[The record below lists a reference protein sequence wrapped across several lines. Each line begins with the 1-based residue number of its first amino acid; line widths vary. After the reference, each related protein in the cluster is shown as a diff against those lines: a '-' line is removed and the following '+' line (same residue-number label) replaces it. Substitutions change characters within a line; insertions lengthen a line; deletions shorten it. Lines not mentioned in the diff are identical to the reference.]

1 MDPVVAL
8 LNADHAISDCDMAT
22 ARENLTAYYQWRSR
36 GGFQPLSGHGR
47 IPYDGDDFATKIEW
61 RLATLDYQRYSRVTL
76 YRVYEVG
83 VPIVEFL
90 SADKTTARNLVIV
103 LGHSP
108 DAIQSLRGG
117 RWLWI

>member
-8 LNADHAISDCDMAT
+8 RNADHAISQSDMAT
-22 ARENLTAYYQWRSR
+22 ARENLTAYYQWRTR
-36 GGFQPLSGHGR
+36 GGFQPLSGHDR

-61 RLATLDYQRYSRVTL
+61 RLATLDYQQRHNKATL

-90 SADKTTARNLVIV
+90 SCDKTTAYNLAII
-103 LGHSP
+103 LGYDPYSG
-108 DAIQSLRGG
+108 QRLCGG
-117 RWLWI
+117 RWLW